1 MRIKLINPNT
11 TQRMTDAM
19 GRCAREVAAPG
30 TEVIAVNPTMGPPS
44 IEGYYDEALAT
55 PGLLAEVAAGERE
68 GCDAYVIA
76 CFGDPGL
83 YAARE
88 VARGPVIGI
97 AEAAMHA
104 ASVLAPGFSVVTT
117 LARTCGMAWHLAER
131 YGMKRFCRNVRA
143 TDVAVL
149 DLDKPGSAARRI
161 ILDEC
166 RRALA
171 EDGSDAIVLGCAGMA
186 ELCREI
192 EDALGAPVIEG
203 VTAAVKWSEA
213 LVALRLSTAK
223 RGDYARPLAKRYDG
237 ALESFSPGGA
247 GSNLPPLRHAAGV
260 GGANSHT
267 DAQSVTNEYSPE
279 NSSKNLQESAK
290 VPDSARVNTS
300 NPGQHIHSV

>member
-11 TQRMTDAM
+11 TWRMTEAM

-68 GCDAYVIA
+68 GCDGYVIA

-88 VARGPVIGI
+88 LARGPVIGI

-171 EDGSDAIVLGCAGMA
+171 EDGADAIVLGCAGMA
-186 ELCREI
+186 ELCAEI

-203 VTAAVKWSEA
+203 VTAAVKWVEA
-213 LVALRLSTAK
+213 LIALRLSTAK

-237 ALESFSPGGA
+237 AFARFSPTEAATHGA
-247 GSNLPPLRHAAGV
+247 M
-260 GGANSHT
+260 
-267 DAQSVTNEYSPE
+267 
-279 NSSKNLQESAK
+279 
-290 VPDSARVNTS
+290 RVNASHQVSDAANTTS
-300 NPGQHIHSV
+300 STAQTAEAPPAAHDAAPHIHPV

>member
-11 TQRMTDAM
+11 TQRMTEAM

-68 GCDAYVIA
+68 GCDGYVIA

-88 VARGPVIGI
+88 LARGPVIGI

-186 ELCREI
+186 ELCAEI

-203 VTAAVKWSEA
+203 VTAAVKWTEA

-237 ALESFSPGGA
+237 ALASFSP
-247 GSNLPPLRHAAGV
+247 
-260 GGANSHT
+260 T
-267 DAQSVTNEYSPE
+267 DADPNPLTPRGPAAVYAANAPQTVGTAD
-279 NSSKNLQESAK
+279 LL
-290 VPDSARVNTS
+290 RVNTTES
-300 NPGQHIHSV
+300 GPHIHSV